1 MPLVELHEEDPKRKS
16 EPVFVNSSFVTFI
29 QKSPTSPG
37 TIVGLVGDDLGC
49 VVREGVRDVARMVMD
64 AEGVARITPQPADK
78 FETNWIQRYVRTKV
92 ENAEK
97 SEKTDKPKEPKPEE
111 PATEEKPETHKE
123 RRIRKWHS
131 RKPFNKDDE

>member
-49 VVREGVRDVARMVMD
+49 VVRESVRDVAMMVMD
-64 AEGVARITPQPADK
+64 AEGVAKITPQSADK
-78 FETNWIQRYVRTKV
+78 IETDWIQRYVRTKV
-92 ENAEK
+92 ENVENA
-97 SEKTDKPKEPKPEE
+97 DKQKEPKSEE
-111 PATEEKPETHKE
+111 TVAEEKPETHKA
-123 RRIRKWHS
+123 RKARKWHS
-131 RKPFNKDDE
+131 RKPFSKEGEV